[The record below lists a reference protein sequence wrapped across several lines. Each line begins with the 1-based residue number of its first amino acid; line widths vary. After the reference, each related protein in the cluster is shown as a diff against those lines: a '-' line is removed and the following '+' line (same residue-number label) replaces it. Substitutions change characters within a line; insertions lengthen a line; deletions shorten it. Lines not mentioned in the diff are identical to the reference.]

1 MFDCTLTE
9 VEVWADDTSNF
20 RTRWR
25 FYNRMK
31 ERKVDAA
38 ARQPLV
44 LSKKY
49 FLPNVM
55 QLKEN
60 GSFGECLGHMGWEYV
75 SREKKSTMVNF
86 LIFVQKNVS
95 TIRFQE
101 IKIRPFQD
109 FEKMRFLCFYI
120 IKSMARKGYFGP
132 KSDFRGSKI
141 PPRGASSTWNM

>member
-9 VEVWADDTSNF
+9 VEVWADDASNF

-60 GSFGECLGHMGWEYV
+60 GSFLQPDLQLH
-75 SREKKSTMVNF
+75 
-86 LIFVQKNVS
+86 L
-95 TIRFQE
+95 
-101 IKIRPFQD
+101 RPLHQH
-109 FEKMRFLCFYI
+109 RLVVLL
-120 IKSMARKGYFGP
+120 ALL
-132 KSDFRGSKI
+132 
-141 PPRGASSTWNM
+141 

>member
-9 VEVWADDTSNF
+9 VEVWADDASNF

-60 GSFGECLGHMGWEYV
+60 GSFGEGLGDSYQPMP
-75 SREKKSTMVNF
+75 
-86 LIFVQKNVS
+86 
-95 TIRFQE
+95 
-101 IKIRPFQD
+101 IKIHIHS
-109 FEKMRFLCFYI
+109 Y
-120 IKSMARKGYFGP
+120 YFSKRVFP
-132 KSDFRGSKI
+132 KTAEYFNEVQPTNI
-141 PPRGASSTWNM
+141 L

>member
-9 VEVWADDTSNF
+9 VEVWADDASNF

-55 QLKEN
+55 QLKKN
-60 GSFGECLGHMGWEYV
+60 GSFGECLGDSYQRTHLTEGGHIGPTLAPEAILFE
-75 SREKKSTMVNF
+75 SPCRAHSET
-86 LIFVQKNVS
+86 
-95 TIRFQE
+95 
-101 IKIRPFQD
+101 KIAQTLCQGRD
-109 FEKMRFLCFYI
+109 FHHFFY
-120 IKSMARKGYFGP
+120 S
-132 KSDFRGSKI
+132 
-141 PPRGASSTWNM
+141 